1 MQESFLSEVSLLH
14 LRVHVARQVSF
25 DSSKA
30 GLIGSTTG
38 VSVVGASE
46 GVVVSVM
53 DESSY
58 VDGDEE
64 FA

>member
-25 DSSKA
+25 DSSKV

-38 VSVVGASE
+38 VSVIGASE
-46 GVVVSVM
+46 GVVVSAVGLP
-53 DESSY
+53 S
-58 VDGDEE
+58 VVAGDAE